1 MHEFTAARNALSLA
15 LREAAKLGATRVT
28 SVRMK
33 AGLWSVVELDCVRF
47 HFDTLAKGTPAED
60 AVLSIEEIPVRYRCE
75 SCGLEYTPDDG
86 RFSCPSCPD
95 ARGVPV
101 SGRELYV
108 DSIEVQRTD
117 ADSRLD
123 A

>member
-1 MHEFTAARNALSLA
+1 MRMKSRLWTAA
-15 LREAAKLGATRVT
+15 
-28 SVRMK
+28 
-33 AGLWSVVELDCVRF
+33 ELDNVRF

-60 AVLSIEEIPVRYRCE
+60 AALSVEEIPVRFKCE
-75 SCGLEYTPDDG
+75 SCGVEYEADDG
-86 RFSCPSCPD
+86 ECICPSCPD
-95 ARGVPV
+95 ARGVLV
-101 SGRELYV
+101 GGKTLYV